1 MTNET
6 LIPIIT
12 IDMNKKS
19 KNQRLSGAKN
29 WLGFVPFLLF
39 CFAFEFVPIIFLF
52 RGSFIDK
59 ATKGFTLN
67 HYAAM
72 GKAIY
77 INSFLNSIKISGL
90 TAVIGVIF
98 GTLIGY
104 AIYRLPSERFRNAL
118 ISLSDVTT
126 NFSGAPLA
134 FAFVIILGM
143 NGVITQFLIKYFNY
157 QLYPD
162 FSIYSFSGLVLAYV
176 YFQLPLMVLIIIPA
190 FVGIKKQWQ
199 ESAESLGANTFQ
211 FWWHI
216 GIPVLAP
223 SLIAG
228 LTLLFANAFGAYA
241 TAYTLVESQLSLVTL
256 QIGYMIAG
264 EVRHDPGIGM
274 VMAIISLLIMGLS
287 IAIYQISTTRVR
299 RWSK

>member
-1 MTNET
+1 MMEK
-6 LIPIIT
+6 IT
-12 IDMNKKS
+12 KKRNKAEVK
-19 KNQRLSGAKN
+19 K
-29 WLGFVPFLLF
+29 WLGFIPFLLF
-39 CFAFEFVPIIFLF
+39 CMAFEFVPILFLI

-59 ATKGFTLN
+59 VTQSFTLA
-67 HYAAM
+67 HYQ
-72 GKAIY
+72 AITHTIY
-77 INSFLNSIKISGL
+77 VNSFLNGIKISGL
-90 TAVIGVIF
+90 TAIIGVVL

-104 AIYRLPSERFRNAL
+104 AIYRWPSENLKNTL

-134 FAFVIILGM
+134 FSFIIILGM
-143 NGVITQFLIKYFNY
+143 NGGITQFLFRYFNY
-157 QLYPD
+157 QLYPN

-190 FVGIKKQWQ
+190 FAGIKKEWQ
-199 ESAESLGANTFQ
+199 ESAESLSANTLQ

-223 SLIAG
+223 SLLAG
-228 LTLLFANAFGAYA
+228 LTLLFANAYGAYA

-256 QIGYMIAG
+256 QIGFMIAG
-264 EVRHDPGIGM
+264 EVRHDPGVGM
-274 VMAIISLLIMGLS
+274 AMAVLSLILMGLS
-287 IAIYQISTTRVR
+287 IGIYQIATTRVR